1 MKRHEKITYTNE
13 IGESVEM
20 TYSFPYFFI
29 SLEGADG
36 LENNIYQTSGIG
48 QDGVSVTGSNL
59 QPRPLTLNGG
69 IKGYSKTEV
78 ARHRN
83 VLLKIFTP
91 KSKGTLTYEYGEVK
105 KKIDCH
111 VEVAPRFQ
119 KVNEEY
125 RMQEFKIDLLCP
137 DPYWQDLEQDS
148 IDLVTWIENLE
159 FTEEGFSTEQSPNH
173 WLGTEE
179 GSIGF
184 EEFAS
189 EFGLGQAKTFGYRE
203 LRQII
208 EIDNVGDAETPIR
221 VIFKAD
227 GDVVNPFIQNILTYD
242 KIQIKGTLRAGDE
255 LIITTGYGDKNVYLN
270 GAKAQQYYDFLNSE
284 WLQLQPGVNL
294 IKYDAQEGIN
304 NLECRIL
311 YTSKYLG
318 V

>member
-1 MKRHEKITYTNE
+1 MINLIYTNNMGDSLCFGSTATFLITE
-13 IGESVEM
+13 I
-20 TYSFPYFFI
+20 
-29 SLEGADG
+29 DG
-36 LENNIYQTSGIG
+36 LGSPENEIYTQKTVN
-48 QDGVSVTGSNL
+48 QDGVTVTDSTLKQRNIVLEGKIIDSNRTNR
-59 QPRPLTLNGG
+59 QSYRQ
-69 IKGYSKTEV
+69 
-78 ARHRN
+78 R
-83 VLLKIFTP
+83 LLKLFNP
-91 KSKGTLTYEYGEVK
+91 KLDGKLTIEWNDLKREIECKPEKAPYFASK
-105 KKIDCH
+105 DNQN
-111 VEVAPRFQ
+111 FQ
-119 KVNEEY
+119 DFY
-125 RMQEFKIDLLCP
+125 LSLLCP
-137 DPYWQDLEQDS
+137 DPYFKDIRQDS

-159 FTEEGFSTEQSPNH
+159 FTEEGFGTEQGPNY

-179 GSIGF
+179 GSFGF
-184 EEFAS
+184 EEFMS

-203 LRQII
+203 LKQII
-208 EIDNVGDAETPIR
+208 EIDNTGDADTPIK

-242 KIQIKGTLRAGDE
+242 KVQIKGTLHAGDE

-284 WLQLQPGVNL
+284 WLQLQPGINL

>member
-1 MKRHEKITYTNE
+1 MINLIYTNSM
-13 IGESVEM
+13 GD
-20 TYSFPYFFI
+20 
-29 SLEGADG
+29 SLNFGSIAPFLITEVDG
-36 LENNIYQTSGIG
+36 LGSPESEIYTQKTVN
-48 QDGVSVTGSNL
+48 QDGVTVTDSTLKQRNIVLEGKIIDSNRTNR
-59 QPRPLTLNGG
+59 QSYRQ
-69 IKGYSKTEV
+69 
-78 ARHRN
+78 R
-83 VLLKIFTP
+83 LLKLFNP
-91 KSKGTLTYEYGEVK
+91 KLDGKLAIEWNDLKREIECRPEKAPYFASKDNQNYQDFYLS
-105 KKIDCH
+105 
-111 VEVAPRFQ
+111 
-119 KVNEEY
+119 
-125 RMQEFKIDLLCP
+125 LLCP
-137 DPYWQDLEQDS
+137 DPYFKDIQQDS

-159 FTEEGFSTEQSPNH
+159 FTEEGFSTEQTHNY

-179 GSIGF
+179 GSLGF

-203 LRQII
+203 LKQII
-208 EIDNVGDAETPIR
+208 EIDNKGDADTPIK

-270 GAKAQQYYDFLNSE
+270 GVKAQQYYDFLNSD
-284 WLQLQPGVNL
+284 WLQLSPGVNL
-294 IKYDAQEGIN
+294 IKYDAQDGIN